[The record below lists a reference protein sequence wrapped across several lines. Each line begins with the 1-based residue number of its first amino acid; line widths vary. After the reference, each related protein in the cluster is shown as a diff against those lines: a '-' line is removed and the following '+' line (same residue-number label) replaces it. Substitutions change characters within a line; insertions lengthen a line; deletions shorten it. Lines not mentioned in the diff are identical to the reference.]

1 MFKQSQ
7 DPGLGE
13 KYFKHTKRII
23 KKMFFLILREQAALY
38 PLWMPFIIW

>member
-1 MFKQSQ
+1 MFKQAQ

-23 KKMFFLILREQAALY
+23 NKDQIETHAVQAERGVRA
-38 PLWMPFIIW
+38 